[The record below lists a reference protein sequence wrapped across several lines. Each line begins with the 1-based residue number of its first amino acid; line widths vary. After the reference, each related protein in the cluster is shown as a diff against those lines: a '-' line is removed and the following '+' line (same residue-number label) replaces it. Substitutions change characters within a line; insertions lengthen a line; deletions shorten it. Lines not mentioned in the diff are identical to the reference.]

1 MKLPFLE
8 KRGWP
13 KIGKPAGESRYG
25 YSEDD
30 DLIEHSLDE
39 LMEAHAK
46 KDHKGFISAMKA
58 LIEFILNKE
67 GSDASTHEAS

>member
-1 MKLPFLE
+1 VKLPFLKE
-8 KRGWP
+8 KTWP
-13 KIGKPAGESRYG
+13 KLAKPMGESRYG

-39 LMEAHAK
+39 LMDAHAR
-46 KDHKGFISAMKA
+46 KDHKGFMSAINA

-67 GSDASTHEAS
+67 GSDAQSHEAS

>member
-1 MKLPFLE
+1 VKLPFVE

-39 LMEAHAK
+39 LMDAHAR
-46 KDHKGFISAMKA
+46 KDHKGFMSAMNA
-58 LIEFILNKE
+58 LIDFILNKE
-67 GSDASTHEAS
+67 SSDAQSHEAS